1 MPVLSKAAGR
11 WMLLAVT
18 STVLFACSSP
28 GRNYTD
34 SSLEETLEIEIL
46 PNTSKMFVYRL
57 RLPEDRL
64 PSDVR
69 VERGSGHPDG
79 PGGRGINIDRGTT
92 GRLHENAAYVVEQM
106 GYCREGFLE
115 IDSSASRFNLWVKGE
130 CKEGATDA
138 DRQKFGQKQT
148 LKVKLTK

>member
-11 WMLLAVT
+11 WMLLAAT
-18 STVLFACSSP
+18 TALLLACSSP
-28 GRNYTD
+28 GRNYTG

-57 RLPEDRL
+57 RLPEDRM

-69 VERGSGHPDG
+69 VERGGHSEG
-79 PGGRGINIDRGTT
+79 PGGHGINIDRDTT
-92 GRLHENAAYVVEQM
+92 ERLHENAAYVVAQM

-130 CKEGATDA
+130 CKDGATED
-138 DRQKFGQKQT
+138 DRKKFGQKQT
-148 LKVKLTK
+148 LPVKLTR